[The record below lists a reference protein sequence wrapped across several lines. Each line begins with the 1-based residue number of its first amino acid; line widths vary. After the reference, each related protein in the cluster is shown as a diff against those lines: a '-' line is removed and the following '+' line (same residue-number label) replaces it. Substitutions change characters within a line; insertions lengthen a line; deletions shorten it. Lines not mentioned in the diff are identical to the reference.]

1 MDPRQQQFLQNVG
14 MNPAQIEAIQAQ
26 AMAARAQQGQSGYP
40 MASGQ
45 PFPLI
50 INQGTSGMNSQQ
62 QQILQSV
69 GINSAQIEAIQAQ
82 VMAVRA
88 QQGQQNS
95 YGQSAGDYAASGYS
109 SPSPSGQSQQP
120 INLTFNRDASGGLN
134 ISGLE
139 NLTFVQTPS
148 GMAEDGRGGGTIQVS
163 SPFKD
168 VHGFLSFLSS
178 LLIVLGRSRPPDIV
192 YTPFLVVFQ
201 DGTRLGYIP
210 DRNTFAVNVRV

>member
-1 MDPRQQQFLQNVG
+1 MNSQQQQFLQSVG
-14 MNPAQIEAIQAQ
+14 INPAQIEAIQAQ
-26 AMAARAQQGQSGYP
+26 AKAARAHQGQS
-40 MASGQ
+40 MAFGQ
-45 PFPLI
+45 PVA
-50 INQGTSGMNSQQ
+50 SGMNSQQ

-69 GINSAQIEAIQAQ
+69 GINPAQIEAIQAQ
-82 VMAVRA
+82 AKAARA

-95 YGQSAGDYAASGYS
+95 SGQPTGDYSASGYS

-139 NLTFVQTPS
+139 NLTFVQAPS
-148 GMAEDGRGGGTIQVS
+148 GMTEDGRGGGTIQVS

-178 LLIVLGRSRPPDIV
+178 LLILLGRSRPPDIV

-210 DRNTFAVNVRV
+210 DRNTFAVNGMV